1 MRFLLGIVVGILIG
15 EVGLLRIAEALQSVV
30 EMLKSLI

>member
-1 MRFLLGIVVGILIG
+1 MRFLVGIVVGILIG

-30 EMLKSLI
+30 EMLKSLV

>member
-15 EVGLLRIAEALQSVV
+15 EVGLVRIAEALQSVV
-30 EMLKSLI
+30 EMLKSLV

>member
-30 EMLKSLI
+30 EMLKSLV

>member
-15 EVGLLRIAEALQSVV
+15 EVGLLRIAEALQTFV
-30 EMLKSLI
+30 EMLKSLV

>member
-15 EVGLLRIAEALQSVV
+15 EVGLVRIAEALQTLV
-30 EMLKSLI
+30 EMLKSLV